1 MLRLLSDENF
11 DNHIVRGLVRRL
23 PTIDLIRVQDV
34 GLGQTDDRTIL
45 DWAAEQGRILL
56 THDRRTV
63 PRFALD
69 RVAKGKPMPGAF
81 VVNAQTPVART
92 IDELLVAVQC
102 STVAEWVDLVTYFPL
117 ADRR

>member
-34 GLGQTDDRTIL
+34 GLGQTDDRAIL
-45 DWAAEQGRILL
+45 NWAADHRRVLL

-63 PRFALD
+63 PPFALD
-69 RVAKGKPMPGAF
+69 RVTRGEPMPGVF
-81 VVNAQTPVART
+81 VVHARTPVSRI
-92 IDELLVAVQC
+92 IDDVLLVVQC
-102 STVAEWVDLVTYFPL
+102 SDEEDWVDLVTYFPL
-117 ADRR
+117 A

>member
-11 DNHIVRGLVRRL
+11 DNHVVRGLVRRL

-45 DWAAEQGRILL
+45 QWAAEQGRILL

-63 PRFALD
+63 PGFALD
-69 RVAKGKPMPGAF
+69 RVTEGKPTPGVF
-81 VVNAQTPVART
+81 VVHARASIAQA
-92 IDELLVAVQC
+92 IDEMVLVMQC
-102 STVAEWVDLVTYFPL
+102 SRERDWVDLVTYFPL
-117 ADRR
+117 AR